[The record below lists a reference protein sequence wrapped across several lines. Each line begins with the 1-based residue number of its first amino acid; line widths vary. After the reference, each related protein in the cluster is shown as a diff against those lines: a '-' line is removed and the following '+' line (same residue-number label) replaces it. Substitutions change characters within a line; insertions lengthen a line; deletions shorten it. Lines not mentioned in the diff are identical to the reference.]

1 MFLLDQFPIE
11 LLHSI
16 FDYLLTNE
24 ILFAFADISDYVDS
38 VLLGY
43 KRYHVN
49 LQSIRKCDFDLI
61 CRKIRAHQI
70 IQLTLCDDRDTTN
83 QSQLFI
89 QMFRIEQFIHL
100 RQISLIRIDKESWTV
115 LLEQLSELSDQ
126 IPILYF
132 DTTPHIN
139 IQIPNLLLPHI
150 NRLVTCDSE
159 DFFNKI
165 STYSTLRH
173 LTISNCSPKQFLKI
187 VHQVTELHNPREL
200 PQIEKI
206 LLKTPQL
213 KYLEIDARYLRIP
226 MNGDQWET
234 LIESFLPRLNTFNF
248 RFKLDEDHSLTSF
261 RSPFWLEYK
270 CWFVA
275 YDIRQSTIYSVPRFA
290 IHRIEYPMSDFIP
303 DDSTIPRTTLFYDQI
318 KHLTLFWQGSL
329 FDLRPPPVPFAHV
342 ETFELGKRIDT
353 SKVSISILESIVNFA
368 SIQRLKVSLAE
379 FKWLLPH
386 MPQVHHLTLYGL
398 ESFSTDI
405 QTTTVFHQIRSL
417 DLSSTFVNLG
427 VKRLNFLF
435 PSVEKLHMEVQ
446 YERDIIGMIDGF
458 QKLSHVKIEL
468 APMIDRQYKN
478 IISKQWL
485 ERNTRLSKYK
495 FTCRIEARYTF
506 LWIGEKHEQNVSE

>member
-187 VHQVTELHNPREL
+187 VHQVTELR
-200 PQIEKI
+200 
-206 LLKTPQL
+206 
-213 KYLEIDARYLRIP
+213 
-226 MNGDQWET
+226 
-234 LIESFLPRLNTFNF
+234 S
-248 RFKLDEDHSLTSF
+248 FKLDEDHSLTSF

>member
-187 VHQVTELHNPREL
+187 VHLVTELR
-200 PQIEKI
+200 
-206 LLKTPQL
+206 
-213 KYLEIDARYLRIP
+213 
-226 MNGDQWET
+226 
-234 LIESFLPRLNTFNF
+234 S
-248 RFKLDEDHSLTSF
+248 FKLDEDHSLTSF

-329 FDLRPPPVPFAHV
+329 FDLRPPPVPFAHI

-368 SIQRLKVSLAE
+368 SVQRLKVSLAE

-386 MPQVHHLTLYGL
+386 MPQVYHLTLYGL

-405 QTTTVFHQIRSL
+405 QTATVFHQIRSL